1 MGLHVVAEGV
11 EAPAQAEELLALGCS
26 AAQGWLFAPAMPA
39 DDVPG
44 FVVASRRRQPVRRP
58 AARRREP
65 APAPERE
72 RAQSSL
78 VLELMSQIGITVE
91 GT

>member
-1 MGLHVVAEGV
+1 
-11 EAPAQAEELLALGCS
+11 
-26 AAQGWLFAPAMPA
+26 
-39 DDVPG
+39 
-44 FVVASRRRQPVRRP
+44 VRRP

-91 GT
+91 GI